1 MRPQY
6 IFRTCSPDGRQ
17 FSLLCVLY
25 VLAMRDETKQPET
38 YTTKKKK
45 ENWSKKSVII
55 VIMFVARLVKSSFR
69 PILD

>member
-1 MRPQY
+1 
-6 IFRTCSPDGRQ
+6 
-17 FSLLCVLY
+17 
-25 VLAMRDETKQPET
+25 MRDETKQPET

-69 PILD
+69 PILDWTLIVIGQALEYF